1 MYFCYYGKETLHDP
15 RIDELTLS
23 SPTVELEVNTS
34 GSFTFTINHGHPLFD
49 VIRERDTKNPV
60 SVYQDKE
67 LVFFGDVLSI
77 DSDFHLSKKV
87 ECRGALGWLND
98 TIVRPYSTLGTE
110 STNVAPSTV
119 DGYFKWLVENHN
131 KQVESSKKFLVGVND
146 GSLLEKN
153 NSIYRSSTDYPN
165 TGKTIKEEIIEELG
179 GYVRVRADEPTGHK
193 YIDLLSD
200 MPRVNAQVIDFG
212 VNILDFNKTEAT
224 DNLTTFVV
232 PVGAKLSETDYEY
245 NDGYYKTS
253 DSSPNSKK
261 EYFTRKYKKSKE
273 MTSFATGVRYYEKK
287 EETFKTSDSKPYSG
301 VNYYVKQYKQV
312 SITKFAAG
320 KTYYVKDGSSYNVAS
335 SYKKG
340 TKYYTMSWAKQSITA
355 FKSGTTYY
363 ERETHYVA
371 TSDSSPV
378 SGKDYYVIENG
389 KYTSHTDLGR
399 FSRYETYYE
408 YDEGKDESDNK
419 LTIDGLGDDFLG
431 NNYRKRGDMIYSED
445 AVDTYGWIGSVVE
458 FSDVKDMEKLRASG
472 LSALRGLVSPI
483 STIEVKAID
492 LAMIKPDYEPI
503 LLGDYVR
510 ARSKPH
516 GLDSYM
522 LCSKL
527 TINLMQPDQNTF
539 TLGSTFE
546 VLTGVQNKRIKSLNA
561 TINTIYQEA
570 AAISEE
576 AKAATSQTSAALE
589 TAILNQYEE
598 YAISTSR
605 TAQPEE
611 DAEGWDTTAPEAGT
625 GEFVWRRTVT
635 IYGDGTKVTGEAVL
649 LTGESVAAVEIMTTN
664 GAVIRNSRGYTT
676 MQAAVLYGGE
686 RITTT
691 EMLESYFGLGASLSW
706 KEKRSGDAGFTVVDP
721 SDERLSQDGF
731 ALTVGADTI
740 TGDSTFMCELIT
752 ID

>member
-15 RIDELTLS
+15 RREEFTLS
-23 SPTVELEVNTS
+23 SPTVELELNTA
-34 GSFTFTINHGHPLFD
+34 GSFTFTISYGHPLFGK
-49 VIRERDTKNPV
+49 IKERDTKNPV
-60 SVYQDKE
+60 SVYQDSE

-98 TIVRPYSTLGTE
+98 SIVRPYSTIAAE
-110 STNVAPSTV
+110 SPNVAPSSV
-119 DGYFKWLVENHN
+119 DGYFEWLVNNHN
-131 KQVESSKKFLVGVND
+131 NQVESAKKLKVGVND
-146 GSLLEKN
+146 GSLLEKD
-153 NSIYRSSTDYPN
+153 NSLYRSNEGYQN

-179 GYVRVRADEPTGHK
+179 GYVRVRADAPTGNK
-193 YIDLLSD
+193 YIDLLQD

-224 DNLTTFVV
+224 DDLTTFVI

-245 NDGYYKTS
+245 DDGYYKTS
-253 DSSPNSKK
+253 DTSPDSKK
-261 EYFTRKYKKSKE
+261 EYFTRKYKKSEE
-273 MTSFATGVRYYEKK
+273 MTSFASGVKYYERK
-287 EETFKTSDSKPYSG
+287 EETFVTSDSHPYSG
-301 VNYYVKQYKQV
+301 VNYYVKTYKQV
-312 SITKFAAG
+312 NISKFAAG
-320 KTYYVKDGSSYNVAS
+320 KTYYVKSGSSYKVAS

-340 TKYYTMSWAKQSITA
+340 TKYYTMSWTKQSITS
-355 FKSGTTYY
+355 FKSGVTYY

-371 TSDSSPV
+371 TSDDSPV
-378 SGKDYYVIENG
+378 SGKDYYTRQNG
-389 KYTSHTDLGR
+389 KYTSHSDMGR
-399 FSRYETYYE
+399 FAKYETYYE
-408 YDEGKDESDNK
+408 YDKNKDESDNK
-419 LTIDGLGDDFLG
+419 LTIEMLGDDYLG
-431 NNYRKRGDMIYSED
+431 NNYRTRGDMVYSED
-445 AVDTYGWIGSVVE
+445 AVDKYGWIGAVAE
-458 FSDVKDMEKLRASG
+458 FSDIKTAEALRSAG
-472 LSALRGLVSPI
+472 LSTLRGLISPI

-503 LLGDYVR
+503 LLGDYVH

-527 TINLMQPDQNTF
+527 TINLMRPDQNTF

-546 VLTGVQNKRIKSLNA
+546 VLTGIQNKRIKSLNA
-561 TINTIYQEA
+561 TINAVYQEA

-576 AKAATSQTSAALE
+576 AKAAASQTNEALE
-589 TAILNQYEE
+589 MAILNQYEE

-611 DAEGWDTTAPEAGT
+611 DDEGWDTSAPEAGT

-635 IYGDGTKVTGEAVL
+635 IYGDGTKVTSDAVL

-664 GAVIRNSRGYTT
+664 GAVIRNSRGTTT
-676 MQAAVLYGGE
+676 MQAAVIYGGE
-686 RITTT
+686 RITDT
-691 EMLESYFGLGASLSW
+691 ETLESYFGLGAAVSW
-706 KEKRSGDAGFTVVDP
+706 KEKRSGDADFAAIDP
-721 SDERLSQDGF
+721 EDPRLSADGF

-740 TGDSTFMCELIT
+740 TGDSTFICELIT
-752 ID
+752 TT